1 MTAHPENEKGTQNVE
16 ITQSTHLLKEEKK
29 QKMGLKTLA
38 KYQSLIIL
46 FGLFLLF
53 ALLSNRFLTVGN
65 LWTILRQT
73 AVNLCIAVGMTYV
86 ILAGGID
93 LSVGSILGFAG
104 AVTARLL
111 KYGFTFAIFGVVL
124 QFGVVGASLIGI
136 LVGLAIGWLNGAIIT
151 FFNVPPFVATL
162 GTMTAVRGF
171 IMLWTKGYP
180 ITKLGETFNTIGS
193 GWLLGIPVPVW
204 IAAIVTTLGS
214 IFLRLT
220 RFGRYVYAVG
230 GNEKAAILSGVNARL
245 TKLITYMVSG
255 TLAAVAG
262 LIITSRLDSAQ
273 PNAGLMYE
281 LDAIA
286 ATVIGG
292 ASLSGGKGAI
302 EGTLI
307 GALII
312 GVLNNGLV
320 LTGVSP
326 FWQQVAK
333 GFIII
338 AAVVA
343 ERIGKGRG

>member
-1 MTAHPENEKGTQNVE
+1 MSKNSEREVTNNAVEATLSETKAKKGFSLSSV
-16 ITQSTHLLKEEKK
+16 S
-29 QKMGLKTLA
+29 

-46 FGLFLLF
+46 LGLFVLF
-53 ALLSNRFLTVGN
+53 GFLSNRFLTVGN
-65 LWTILRQT
+65 LWSILRQT
-73 AVNLCIAVGMTYV
+73 SVNLCIAVGMTYV

-104 AVTARLL
+104 AVTAKLL
-111 KYGFTFAIFGVVL
+111 KYGATLTVFGVVL
-124 QFGVVGASLIGI
+124 QFGVVGASIIGI
-136 LVGLAIGWLNGAIIT
+136 LTGLTIGLLNGFIIT
-151 FFNVPPFVATL
+151 FFNVPAFVATL

-180 ITKLGETFNTIGS
+180 ITKLGETFNMIGS
-193 GWLLGIPVPVW
+193 GWIFGIPTPVW
-204 IAAIVTTLGS
+204 IAIFVTVIGS
-214 IFLRLT
+214 IFLRAT

-230 GNEKAAILSGVNARL
+230 GNEKAAVLSGVNARA
-245 TKLITYMVSG
+245 TKLITYMISG
-255 TLAAVAG
+255 VLAAVAG
-262 LIITSRLDSAQ
+262 LIVTSRLDSAQ

-292 ASLSGGKGAI
+292 ASLSGGKGTI

-338 AAVVA
+338 AAVIA
-343 ERIGKGRG
+343 ERMGKGRD

>member
-1 MTAHPENEKGTQNVE
+1 MSKNTERE
-16 ITQSTHLLKEEKK
+16 INNHVAEPPTVAEQEQTKSRFNLRY
-29 QKMGLKTLA
+29 LA

-46 FGLFLLF
+46 LGLFILF
-53 ALLSNRFLTVGN
+53 GFLSNRFFTVGN

-73 AVNLCIAVGMTYV
+73 SVNLCIAVGMTYV

-111 KYGFTFAIFGVVL
+111 KYGFTLAAFGVVL
-124 QFGVVGASLIGI
+124 QFGVVGASVIGI
-136 LVGLAIGWLNGAIIT
+136 LVGLAVGFLNGFIIT
-151 FFNVPPFVATL
+151 FFNVPAFVATL

-193 GWLLGIPVPVW
+193 GWFLGIPVPVW
-204 IAAIVTTLGS
+204 IAALVTVIGS
-214 IFLRLT
+214 IFLRST

-230 GNEKAAILSGVNARL
+230 GNEKAAVLSGVNART
-245 TKLITYMVSG
+245 TKLITYMISG
-255 TLAAVAG
+255 VLAAVAG
-262 LIITSRLDSAQ
+262 LIVTSRLDSAQ

-292 ASLSGGKGAI
+292 ASLSGGKGTI

-338 AAVVA
+338 AAVIA
-343 ERIGKGRG
+343 ERMGKGRE

>member
-1 MTAHPENEKGTQNVE
+1 MIPYPENGKSSQSSEV
-16 ITQSTHLLKEEKK
+16 TQSVLSVKKESLS
-29 QKMGLKTLA
+29 MRTLA
-38 KYQSLIIL
+38 KYQFLIIL
-46 FGLFLLF
+46 LGLFILF
-53 ALLSNRFLTVGN
+53 AFLSNRFLTVGN
-65 LWTILRQT
+65 LWTILRQA

-111 KYGFTFAIFGVVL
+111 KYGFTLSVFGVVL

-136 LVGLAIGWLNGAIIT
+136 LVGLAIGLLNGVIIT
-151 FFNVPPFVATL
+151 FFNVPAFVATL

-180 ITKLGETFNTIGS
+180 ITKLGESFNMIGS
-193 GWLLGIPVPVW
+193 GWFLNVPIPVW
-204 IAAIVTTLGS
+204 IAAIVTVLGS

-230 GNEKAAILSGVNARL
+230 GNEKAAILSGVNSRL
-245 TKLITYMVSG
+245 TKLITYMISG

-292 ASLSGGKGAI
+292 ASLSGGKGTI

-343 ERIGKGRG
+343 ERIGKGRE

>member
-1 MTAHPENEKGTQNVE
+1 MTKNSEHE
-16 ITQSTHLLKEEKK
+16 INNQIAEMTSRTKHRL
-29 QKMGLKTLA
+29 GLNYIA
-38 KYQSLIIL
+38 RYQSVIIL
-46 FGLFLLF
+46 FGLFILF
-53 ALLSNRFLTVGN
+53 SFLSNRFLTVGN

-73 AVNLCIAVGMTYV
+73 SVNLCIAVGMTYV

-93 LSVGSILGFAG
+93 LSVGSTLGFAG

-111 KYGFTFAIFGVVL
+111 KYGFTMSTFGVVL
-124 QFGVVGASLIGI
+124 QFGVVGASVIGI
-136 LVGLAIGWLNGAIIT
+136 LAGLIVGFLNGFIIT
-151 FFNVPPFVATL
+151 FFNVPAFVATL

-171 IMLWTKGYP
+171 VMLWTKGYP
-180 ITKLGETFNTIGS
+180 ITKLGNTFNMIGS
-193 GWLLGIPVPVW
+193 GWFLGIPTPVW
-204 IAAIVTTLGS
+204 IAALITFIGS
-214 IFLRLT
+214 IFLRAS

-230 GNEKAAILSGVNARL
+230 GNEKAAILSGVNSKA
-245 TKLITYMVSG
+245 TKLVTYMISG
-255 TLAAVAG
+255 TLAALAG

-273 PNAGLMYE
+273 PNAGLQYE

-292 ASLSGGKGAI
+292 ASLSGGKGTI

-343 ERIGKGRG
+343 ERIGKRGD

>member
-1 MTAHPENEKGTQNVE
+1 MSKNSEREVNNYAAETTLNET
-16 ITQSTHLLKEEKK
+16 
-29 QKMGLKTLA
+29 KTKRNISLSSVS
-38 KYQSLIIL
+38 KYQSIIIL
-46 FGLFLLF
+46 FGLFVLF
-53 ALLSNRFLTVGN
+53 GVLTNRFLTVGN
-65 LWTILRQT
+65 LWSILRQT
-73 AVNLCIAVGMTYV
+73 SVNLCIAVGMTYV

-111 KYGFTFAIFGVVL
+111 KYGVTLTVFGVVL
-124 QFGVVGASLIGI
+124 QFGVVGASIIGVLTGLII
-136 LVGLAIGWLNGAIIT
+136 GLLNGFIIT
-151 FFNVPPFVATL
+151 FFNVPAFVATL

-171 IMLWTKGYP
+171 VMLWTKGYP
-180 ITKLGETFNTIGS
+180 ITKLGDTFNMIGS
-193 GWLLGIPVPVW
+193 GWLLGIPIPVW
-204 IAAIVTTLGS
+204 IAAFVTVMGS
-214 IFLRLT
+214 VFLRAT

-230 GNEKAAILSGVNARL
+230 GNEKAAILSGVNAKA
-245 TKLITYMVSG
+245 TKLITYMISG
-255 TLAAVAG
+255 TLAALAG
-262 LIITSRLDSAQ
+262 LIVTSRLDSAQ
-273 PNAGLMYE
+273 PNAGLQYE

-343 ERIGKGRG
+343 ERMGKGRD